1 MGVISA
7 VFWGVVVLSVLVFV
21 HEGGHFLAA
30 RACGMRVTEFFLGMP
45 CRIRASRKSKKY
57 GTEFGVTPI
66 LLGGYTRI
74 CGMEGSQDELLPE
87 CFAIVQREGRV
98 LASDVA
104 AELGVDLD
112 RAYDLLATL
121 CDWASI
127 RPYYDPDKGESPNQ
141 GSFPEAFETLARD
154 AHMLT
159 EYDSGHDFSQDG
171 STTYAEP
178 RPVTDPDAALAD
190 EKGHTYLGK
199 GFLRRVLTLFA
210 GPLVN
215 VVVAFAIV
223 TASLSIVGV
232 TAAVNSNKLGG
243 VESGSYAYKA
253 GLRAGDRITAIGGT
267 STSDW
272 NGVVRALDGVLGTR
286 KDFTVTYERSG
297 KSHTANVSVSGK
309 KVKVFGIDAQSR
321 QVRLPVWQSAL
332 AALQYGQE
340 VAKFAVQLI
349 IPQQTMKTLS
359 SASSVVGISAA
370 ASQAA
375 ASGVNDLLLFVAMV
389 SMSLGFMNLLPIPPL
404 DGGKILI
411 EVIQL
416 IVRKPLSLRAQTIVS
431 YVGLAFFAFIFVF
444 ALKNDITRLV
454 LG

>member
-1 MGVISA
+1 MGVVSA
-7 VFWGVVVLSVLVFV
+7 VFWGVVVLSALVFV

-30 RACGMRVTEFFLGMP
+30 RACGMRVTEFYLGMP
-45 CRIRASRKSKKY
+45 CRIKASRKSRKY

-74 CGMEGSQDELLPE
+74 CGMEGTRDEFLAR
-87 CFAIVQREGRV
+87 CFSIVQREGRV
-98 LASDVA
+98 LATDVA
-104 AELGVDLD
+104 AELGVDID

-127 RPYYDPDKGESPNQ
+127 RPYYDPEKGESPNQ

-154 AHMLT
+154 ANMLT
-159 EYDSGHDFSQDG
+159 EYDSGHDFAQPG

-178 RPVTDPDAALAD
+178 RPVEDEESALEV
-190 EKGHTYLGK
+190 EKSHTYLGK
-199 GFLRRVLTLFA
+199 GFLKRVFTLFA

-215 VVVAFAIV
+215 VVLAFAIV

-243 VESGSYAYKA
+243 VEPDSYAQKA
-253 GLRAGDRITAIGGT
+253 GLRAGDRITAIGGA
-267 STSDW
+267 SVDDW
-272 NGVVRALDGVLGTR
+272 TGIVKALDNVLGTG
-286 KDFTVTYERSG
+286 KDFSVTYARAG
-297 KSHTANVSVSGK
+297 KTHTANVGVNGK
-309 KVKVFGIDAQSR
+309 KIKTFGIDARSK
-321 QVRLPVWQSAL
+321 QVRLPVWQAAS
-332 AALQYGQE
+332 AALQYGHA

-375 ASGVNDLLLFVAMV
+375 ASGANDLLLFIAMV

-416 IVRKPLSLRAQTIVS
+416 VVRRPLSLRTQTIVS

-444 ALKNDITRLV
+444 ALKNDITHLV
-454 LG
+454 FG